1 MISLYKTHFLG
12 LLADLNIL
20 SAMEE
25 NNISDIDENFQTLN
39 MSLLATTEI

>member
-1 MISLYKTHFLG
+1 MISLYKSHFLP
-12 LLADLNIL
+12 LLADLKIL

-39 MSLLATTEI
+39 ISLLATIEI